1 MFKCL
6 KDLYQGEIVITGEPS
21 MKPYDQVFLFDTY
34 NDMAGAVEVEQVTHI
49 FSQETGFVTVIT
61 PDLVV
66 NVNEIASM
74 AMHDAL
80 MSYFA
85 STWIGYNKPAFNS
98 GQVGAVDLGDLPWY
112 GMSDSGV
119 LSVKSTAADK
129 VLTGAGVAAPIIA
142 LGANIPAAIVVAFCG
157 LCLFEWARGQ
167 FPIRVTPLVWKG
179 RPFVCGL
186 DGFTID
192 TAWGRDKDGAY
203 RAMKGMGDFLSQ
215 ASAAMKGL
223 L

>member
-1 MFKCL
+1 
-6 KDLYQGEIVITGEPS
+6 
-21 MKPYDQVFLFDTY
+21 MKPYDQVFLYDTY
-34 NDMAGAVEVEQVTHI
+34 YDMAGPIEVEQVTHI

-66 NVNEIASM
+66 QCNEIASM
-74 AMHDAL
+74 AMEDAL
-80 MSYFA
+80 LAYFI

-98 GQVGAVDLGDLPWY
+98 GQVGAVDLGDIPWY

-119 LSVKSTAADK
+119 LSVKSSAVDK
-129 VLTGAGVAAPIIA
+129 ALTGG
-142 LGANIPAAIVVAFCG
+142 LGAAVPLVALASIPASLVVAFCG

-192 TAWGRDKDGAY
+192 TAWGRAVDGAY
-203 RAMKGMGDFLSQ
+203 RAAKGWSGFVDQ
-215 ASAAMKGL
+215 ASAAL
-223 L
+223 RELF